1 MGIDYLQAREQAE
14 ALAAEIKS
22 RGGQALAVRG
32 DVSDRGAVTAAIRLV
47 EAEFGPVEVLVNNAG
62 IAEQRQFQDI
72 SQDFW
77 RHIFGVNV
85 DGAYHTIQAV
95 LPAMLHEKQGCII
108 NTSSIWGQRGASCEA
123 AYSATKAALIGLTRS
138 LAMELA
144 PSGIRVNCVAPGV
157 IRTDMVEVLGADT
170 LRSLAEETPVGRL
183 GTPEDIANA
192 VAFLADDRASFLT
205 GQVLTADG
213 GFSV

>member
-77 RHIFGVNV
+77 RHIFSVNV

-95 LPAMLHEKQGCII
+95 LPHMLHEKRGCIVNI
-108 NTSSIWGQRGASCEA
+108 SSIWGQRGASCEA
-123 AYSATKAALIGLTRS
+123 AYSTTKAALIGLTRS

-157 IRTDMVEVLGADT
+157 IRTDMVAVLGEETLAD
-170 LRSLAEETPVGRL
+170 LARETPVGRL
-183 GTPEDIANA
+183 GSPEDVACA
-192 VAFLADDRASFLT
+192 VSFLAGDAASFIT

-213 GFSV
+213 GFIL

>member
-14 ALAAEIKS
+14 ALAAEL
-22 RGGQALAVRG
+22 RVQGHEALAVRG

-95 LPAMLHEKQGCII
+95 LQ
-108 NTSSIWGQRGASCEA
+108 
-123 AYSATKAALIGLTRS
+123 
-138 LAMELA
+138 
-144 PSGIRVNCVAPGV
+144 
-157 IRTDMVEVLGADT
+157 D
-170 LRSLAEETPVGRL
+170 
-183 GTPEDIANA
+183 
-192 VAFLADDRASFLT
+192 
-205 GQVLTADG
+205 
-213 GFSV
+213 